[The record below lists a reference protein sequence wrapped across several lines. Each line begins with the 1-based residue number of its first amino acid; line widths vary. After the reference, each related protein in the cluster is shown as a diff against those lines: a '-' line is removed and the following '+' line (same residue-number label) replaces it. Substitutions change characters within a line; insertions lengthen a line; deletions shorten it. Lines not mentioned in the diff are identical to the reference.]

1 MEAASD
7 SEAVIEEAPEVTNS
21 DEVSKEESPPE
32 DN

>member
-7 SEAVIEEAPEVTNS
+7 SRDVMEEAPEVTNS
-21 DEVSKEESPPE
+21 DEVSKESPPE